1 MMAVLAC
8 VALPQAGAEENL
20 SFNGAQ
26 FSLVWHSDNIHQDP
40 DIVGQGFGRNDKFYL
55 MNWWD

>member
-1 MMAVLAC
+1 MKTRLKTIAMMAVLAC

-26 FSLVWHSDNIHQDP
+26 FSLVWHLSLIH
-40 DIVGQGFGRNDKFYL
+40 I
-55 MNWWD
+55 